1 MFTANLLDIHEQ
13 VVRSRSG
20 RTYMSEN
27 LDRISKAF
35 ISALL
40 GLPFRCW
47 FKARIWMAAMMAAVT
62 FC

>member
-40 GLPFRCW
+40 VAIPLLVQSQDLE
-47 FKARIWMAAMMAAVT
+47 ARP
-62 FC
+62 